1 MTPGA
6 QESGRRLDR
15 RTRAARGERRDG
27 RAALLDAA
35 AEVFAACGLRDAS
48 VEEIAKRAGYSKG
61 AVYWHFES
69 KDGLFLALLEERL
82 DKPAWEMIAL
92 LESAPP
98 ERDMGP
104 DASQRFAALLAGQ
117 RELLLL
123 EHEYWSQAVRDPK
136 LRIRYTQRQA
146 RLRSALGRALI
157 TRFEHLGGPTI
168 DASRGEAMATV
179 VMALAAGLTRQWLID
194 PGAVADNLL
203 GDAVVLLYKGAT
215 QSH

>member
-1 MTPGA
+1 
-6 QESGRRLDR
+6 
-15 RTRAARGERRDG
+15 
-27 RAALLDAA
+27 
-35 AEVFAACGLRDAS
+35 
-48 VEEIAKRAGYSKG
+48 
-61 AVYWHFES
+61 
-69 KDGLFLALLEERL
+69 
-82 DKPAWEMIAL
+82 MIAL

-104 DASQRFAALLAGQ
+104 EASRRFAALLAGQ

-123 EHEYWSQAVRDPK
+123 EHEYWSQAVRDPE
-136 LRIRYTQRQA
+136 LRKRYVERQA
-146 RLRSALGRALI
+146 RLRSALGGALI

-179 VMALAAGLTRQWLID
+179 VMALTAGLTRQWLID

-203 GDAVVLLYKGAT
+203 GDAVVLLYKGAA